1 MAKRLGEVGLEDL
14 YRAGGSTIS
23 IKEATHMY
31 QAIAASKAS
40 DPDPRRVWKEVVSR
54 RVLKPWHPHHLH
66 QLVYYSV
73 YANWDVSINGPPLY
87 WFPSLDESKITNL
100 GRIMEIHGPKL
111 LGTSYKDPIESFS
124 LFQKFSFQHPETYW
138 SIVLEELSVVFHS
151 SPSCILDNSKKLEPS
166 GAWLPGAVLNIAECC
181 LLPSTHPTKEDNSC
195 ALVWREEGRDD
206 LDVNRMTLKEL
217 REQVM
222 YDPVTVCN
230 QIGGCKCSGCHIL
243 KG

>member
-87 WFPSLDESKITNL
+87 WFPSL
-100 GRIMEIHGPKL
+100 
-111 LGTSYKDPIESFS
+111 YS
-124 LFQKFSFQHPETYW
+124 LFLLSSFA
-138 SIVLEELSVVFHS
+138 ISVV
-151 SPSCILDNSKKLEPS
+151 
-166 GAWLPGAVLNIAECC
+166 
-181 LLPSTHPTKEDNSC
+181 
-195 ALVWREEGRDD
+195 
-206 LDVNRMTLKEL
+206 
-217 REQVM
+217 
-222 YDPVTVCN
+222 
-230 QIGGCKCSGCHIL
+230 
-243 KG
+243 